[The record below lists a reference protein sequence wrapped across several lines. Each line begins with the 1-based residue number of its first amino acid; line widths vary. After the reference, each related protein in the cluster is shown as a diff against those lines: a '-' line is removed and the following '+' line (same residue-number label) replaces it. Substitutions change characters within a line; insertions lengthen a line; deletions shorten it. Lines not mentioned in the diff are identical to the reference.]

1 MTRCISCAS
10 EIPDTSRFCLACGKP
25 VTDNSETAVMP
36 VASTLVSGAGE
47 SRAASVPARV
57 SSSDGRFAAGV
68 LVTGRYRIIGL
79 LGKGGMGE
87 VYRANDLTL
96 DQPVALKF
104 LPEAMAR
111 DAGMLA
117 RFHNEVRIARQ
128 VSHPNVCRVYDLG
141 EVNGQPYLS
150 MEYIDGEDLGSLLR
164 RIGRLP
170 ADRAIEFARRI
181 CAGLAAA
188 HDKGVLHRDLKPS
201 NIMIDS
207 QGRVFITDFG
217 LAAVTGE
224 LREAQAR
231 EGTPAYMSPEQL
243 AGTEV
248 TARSDIYSLG
258 LVLYEMF
265 AGKRPFEAGT
275 LAEMIRLQQQSTPA
289 SLTSV
294 AKDVDPAVER
304 VIQRCLAADPR
315 QRPATALAV
324 AAALPGGDPLAAAL
338 AAGET
343 PSPDLVAAAGQEVSI
358 RPVIG
363 LVCMAATIAGLVAVM
378 LIGPRV
384 QLISKVAMEHPPE
397 VLAEKSRDLA
407 RALGYTAKPM
417 GTAHGFAYDHDYL
430 QYVERTDKSPTRW
443 EHRLGNMQP
452 PPIAFWYRESP
463 RPLEPEAFGG
473 GTVDAGDPPPII
485 SGMVS
490 VTLDPQGRLIEF
502 DAVPPQVDK
511 ASGESPLPD
520 WKGLFDAAGLDMSRF
535 SGATPQWTPLGICD
549 ARAAWTGIL
558 SSGPP
563 NPVRVEAAAW
573 RGKPIYFRIV
583 GPWTR
588 PERMQ
593 TFMLTASLKAVGIA
607 ALAISGL
614 LLVAA
619 ALLARHNIRRERG
632 DRRGAL
638 RLAGFTA
645 CVFMLIWV
653 FGGSHVAGFGE
664 LLLFVGALSLA
675 LLLAAAVWMLY
686 MAIEPIARRRWP
698 HSMIGWNRLLAGGV
712 RDPLVGR
719 DVLVGLTFGTAA
731 ALVAKLH
738 QLVLLGFGSTP
749 SVTVELQSLLGVKG
763 TVAAFLTLIPNCV
776 VLALIWFVLI
786 FILRAMLRRD
796 WLGAGAFVSIY
807 MALNAIGTPA
817 TPAVAALFAG
827 VETALLVFVM
837 LRFGLVALIASS
849 FVYELMLLFPI
860 TADFSVWYAGAS
872 LFALLSV
879 AAMAVFAFHASLAG
893 RPLLEGGAGFSL

>member
-1 MTRCISCAS
+1 
-10 EIPDTSRFCLACGKP
+10 
-25 VTDNSETAVMP
+25 
-36 VASTLVSGAGE
+36 
-47 SRAASVPARV
+47 
-57 SSSDGRFAAGV
+57 
-68 LVTGRYRIIGL
+68 
-79 LGKGGMGE
+79 
-87 VYRANDLTL
+87 
-96 DQPVALKF
+96 
-104 LPEAMAR
+104 
-111 DAGMLA
+111 MLA

-141 EVNGQPYLS
+141 EVDGQPYLS
-150 MEYIDGEDLGSLLR
+150 MEYIDGEDLGSLLH

-170 ADRAIEFARRI
+170 ADKALEFARRI

-231 EGTPAYMSPEQL
+231 EGTPAYMAPEQL

-275 LAEMIRLQQQSTPA
+275 LAEMIRLQQQTTPA
-289 SLTSV
+289 SLLTV

-343 PSPDLVAAAGQEVSI
+343 PSPDLVAAAGQQEGI
-358 RPVIG
+358 RPVLG
-363 LVCMAATIAGLVAVM
+363 LVCLAAIGAGLVAAM
-378 LIGPRV
+378 LIGPHV
-384 QLISKVAMEHPPE
+384 QLIAKVAMEHPPE
-397 VLAEKSRDLA
+397 VLVEKSRELA

-417 GTAHGFAYDHDYL
+417 GTAHGFGYDPDYL
-430 QYVERTDKSPTRW
+430 QYVDRIDKSPGRW
-443 EHRLGNMQP
+443 EHRLGSMQP
-452 PPIAFWYRESP
+452 PAFLFWYRQSP
-463 RPLEPEAFGG
+463 RPLVPEAFGL
-473 GTVDAGDPPPII
+473 GTVDPGDPPPII

-490 VTLDPQGRLIEF
+490 VTLDPQGRLLEF
-502 DAVPPQVDK
+502 DAVPPQVDT
-511 ASGESPLPD
+511 ASGEAPPPD
-520 WKGLFDAAGLDMSRF
+520 WKRLFDAAGLDMSRF
-535 SGATPQWTPLGICD
+535 SASTPQWTPLGICD
-549 ARAAWTGIL
+549 ARAAWTGVL
-558 SSGPP
+558 SSGPSS
-563 NPVRVEAAAW
+563 PVRVEAAAW
-573 RGKPIYFRIV
+573 RGKPIYFQIV

-593 TFMLTASLKAVGIA
+593 SFMLTASVKAVA
-607 ALAISGL
+607 VTVLVLTGL
-614 LLVAA
+614 LLAAA

-645 CVFMLIWV
+645 CEFMLIWV
-653 FGGSHVAGFGE
+653 FGGSHVDSLTE
-664 LLLFVGALSLA
+664 LLLFFGALSCA
-675 LLLAAAVWMLY
+675 LLLAAGVWVLY

-698 HSMIGWNRLLAGGV
+698 HSMIAWNRLLAGGV

-731 ALVAKLH
+731 ALVTKLH
-738 QLVLLGFGSTP
+738 ELVLLRFGATP
-749 SVTVELQSLLGVKG
+749 SVTVHPGSLLGVMG

-776 VLALIWFVLI
+776 IQALVWFVLI
-786 FILRAMLRRD
+786 FILRVVLRRD
-796 WLGAGAFVSIY
+796 WLAAGAFVLIY
-807 MALNAIGTPA
+807 MVLSALASSSSPA
-817 TPAVAALFAG
+817 LAALF
-827 VETALLVFVM
+827 TAVTTGLLVFTM
-837 LRFGLVALIASS
+837 LRFGLVALIASF
-849 FVYELMLLFPI
+849 FVLVLLQMFPI
-860 TADFSVWYAGAS
+860 TADFSIWYAGAS
-872 LFALLSV
+872 VFAVLSV
-879 AAMAVFAFHASLAG
+879 ALVAVFAFRNSLAG
-893 RPLLEGGAGFSL
+893 RPLFEGAEL

>member
-25 VTDNSETAVMP
+25 VADNSETAVMP
-36 VASTLVSGAGE
+36 PASTPVSGGGE

-57 SSSDGRFAAGV
+57 SASEGRFAAGI
-68 LVTGRYRIIGL
+68 LVTGRYQIIGL

-104 LPEAMAR
+104 LPESMAR
-111 DAGMLA
+111 DAAMLA
-117 RFHNEVRIARQ
+117 RFHNEVRVARQ

-170 ADRAIEFARRI
+170 ADKALEFARRI

-207 QGRVFITDFG
+207 KGQVFITDFG

-231 EGTPAYMSPEQL
+231 EGTPAYMAPEQL

-275 LAEMIRLQQQSTPA
+275 LAEMVRLQQQSTPA
-289 SLTSV
+289 SLTTV

-304 VIQRCLAADPR
+304 VIQRCLAPDPR

-343 PSPDLVAAAGQEVSI
+343 PSPDLVASAGQQVGI
-358 RPVIG
+358 KPLLG
-363 LVCMAATIAGLVAVM
+363 LACLAATLAGLVAVM
-378 LIGPRV
+378 LVGPRV
-384 QLISKVAMEHPPE
+384 QLISRVDMEHSPD
-397 VLAEKSRDLA
+397 VLVEKSRDLA

-417 GTAHGFAYDHDYL
+417 GVAHGFTYDQDYL
-430 QYVERTDKSPTRW
+430 QYVDRTDKSRARW

-452 PPIAFWYRESP
+452 PSIVFWYRQSP
-463 RPLEPEAFGG
+463 RPLEPQAFGL
-473 GTVDAGDPPPII
+473 GTVEPDDPPPIV

-490 VTLDPQGRLIEF
+490 VALDPQGRLVEF
-502 DAVPPQVDK
+502 NAMPPQVDK
-511 ASGESPLPD
+511 APGDAPPPD
-520 WKGLFDAAGLDMSRF
+520 WKRLFDAAGLDMSRF
-535 SGATPQWTPLGICD
+535 SASTPQWTPLGVSD
-549 ARAAWTGIL
+549 ARAAWTGVL
-558 SSGPP
+558 ASGPP

-573 RGKPIYFRIV
+573 RGKPIYFQIV

-588 PERMQ
+588 PKRMQ
-593 TFMLTASLKAVGIA
+593 TFMSNANMKAFAVVV
-607 ALAISGL
+607 LAIGGL

-619 ALLARHNIRRERG
+619 GLLARNNTRRGRG
-632 DRRGAL
+632 DRRGAM
-638 RLAGFTA
+638 RLAAFTA
-645 CVFMLIWV
+645 GVFMLIWV
-653 FGGSHVAGFGE
+653 FDGSHVASFGE
-664 LLLFVGALSLA
+664 LALFFGALSYA

-698 HSMIGWNRLLAGGV
+698 HSMIGWSRLLAGGV

-719 DVLVGLTFGTAA
+719 DVLLGLAFGTIT
-731 ALVAKLH
+731 ALVAQLH
-738 QLVLLGFGSTP
+738 MLVGVGATP
-749 SVTVELQSLLGVKG
+749 STSVRLGSLLGVSG
-763 TVAAFLTLIPNCV
+763 AVAGFLAIIPNCV
-776 VLALIWFVLI
+776 VQGLVWFVLI
-786 FILRAMLRRD
+786 FILRVVLRRD
-796 WLGAGAFVSIY
+796 WLAAAAFVSLY
-807 MALNAIGTPA
+807 MALNWVA
-817 TPAVAALFAG
+817 TPASPVLSALFGG

-837 LRFGLVALIASS
+837 LRFGLVALSASS
-849 FVYELMLLFPI
+849 FVYVLLLLFPI
-860 TADFSVWYAGAS
+860 TADFSAWYAGTS

-879 AAMAVFAFHASLAG
+879 AAIAAFALHTALAG
-893 RPLLEGGAGFSL
+893 RPLFDEAEL

>member
-10 EIPDTSRFCLACGKP
+10 QIPDTSRFCLACGKP
-25 VTDNSETAVMP
+25 VMDNSETAVMP
-36 VASTLVSGAGE
+36 MAATPVSRAGE

-68 LVTGRYRIIGL
+68 LVAARYQIIGL

-141 EVNGQPYLS
+141 EVDGRPYLS
-150 MEYIDGEDLGSLLR
+150 MEYIDGEDLGSLLH

-170 ADRAIEFARRI
+170 ADKAIEFARRI

-275 LAEMIRLQQQSTPA
+275 LAEMIRLQQQSAPA
-289 SLTSV
+289 SLV
-294 AKDVDPAVER
+294 ALAKDVDPAVER
-304 VIQRCLAADPR
+304 VIERCLAADPGK
-315 QRPATALAV
+315 RPATALAV

-343 PSPDLVAAAGQEVSI
+343 PSPDLVAAAGQQVGI
-358 RPVIG
+358 RPVVG
-363 LVCMAATIAGLVAVM
+363 LVCMAATVAGLVAVM
-378 LIGPRV
+378 LIGPHV
-384 QLISKVAMEHPPE
+384 QMIGRVAMEHSPD
-397 VLAEKSRDLA
+397 VLVEKSRDLI
-407 RALGYTAKPM
+407 RALGYTVKPM
-417 GTAHGFAYDHDYL
+417 GVAHGFAYDSDYL
-430 QYVERTDKSPTRW
+430 QYVERIDKSPNRW
-443 EHRLGNMQP
+443 DRRLGAMQP
-452 PPIAFWYRESP
+452 PPITFWYRESP
-463 RPLEPEAFGG
+463 RPLDPEVFGV
-473 GTVDAGDPPPII
+473 GTVSIADPPPII
-485 SGMVS
+485 SGMAS

-511 ASGESPLPD
+511 SSGEFPPPD
-520 WKGLFDAAGLDMSRF
+520 WKRLFDAAGLDMSRF
-535 SGATPQWTPLGICD
+535 SAAAPQWTPLGISD
-549 ARAAWTGIL
+549 ARAAWTGAL
-558 SSGPP
+558 PSGMSKPI
-563 NPVRVEAAAW
+563 RVEAAAW
-573 RGKPIYFRIV
+573 RGKPIYFQIV
-583 GPWTR
+583 GDWTR

-593 TFMLTASLKAVGIA
+593 AFMADATMMG
-607 ALAISGL
+607 LAITVLTIGGL

-619 ALLARHNIRRERG
+619 ALLARYNIRRERG

-645 CVFMLIWV
+645 CVYMLIWV
-653 FGGSHVAGFGE
+653 FGGSHAASLDEIGLFLGGLGF
-664 LLLFVGALSLA
+664 A
-675 LLLAAAVWMLY
+675 LLLAGGVWILY
-686 MAIEPIARRRWP
+686 MAVEPFARRRWP
-698 HSMIGWNRLLAGGV
+698 HSMIGWSRLLAGGI

-719 DVLVGLTFGTAA
+719 DTLVGLTFGTAA
-731 ALVAKLH
+731 ALLGLL
-738 QLVLLGFGSTP
+738 QQLLVLRFGTMP
-749 SVTVELQSLLGVKG
+749 SATVIPMSLLGVRG
-763 TVAAFLTLIPNCV
+763 AVAGFLVIIPDCV
-776 VLALIWFVLI
+776 LLALVWFVLM
-786 FILRAMLRRD
+786 FILRTVLRRD
-796 WLGAGAFVSIY
+796 WLAAAVLVMLY
-807 MALNAIGTPA
+807 MALKWFA
-817 TPAVAALFAG
+817 TPASPLLAALF
-827 VETALLVFVM
+827 TAVQTTLLVVVM

-849 FVYELMLLFPI
+849 FVFEMLLLFPI
-860 TADFSVWYAGAS
+860 TPDFSVWYGGAS
-872 LFALLSV
+872 LFALLSMAAV
-879 AAMAVFAFHASLAG
+879 AAYAFHSSLAG
-893 RPLLEGGAGFSL
+893 HPLFGDADL

>member
-10 EIPDTSRFCLACGKP
+10 EIPDASRYCLACGRP
-25 VTDNSETAVMP
+25 VANNSETAVMAGVSTP
-36 VASTLVSGAGE
+36 ASHSGE

-57 SSSDGRFAAGV
+57 SSTDGGFAAGM

-141 EVNGQPYLS
+141 EVNGQPYIS

-170 ADRAIEFARRI
+170 SDKALEFARRI

-188 HDKGVLHRDLKPS
+188 HDRGVLHRDLKPS

-207 QGRVFITDFG
+207 KGQVFITDFG

-231 EGTPAYMSPEQL
+231 EGTPAYMAPEQL

-248 TARSDIYSLG
+248 TTRSDIYSLG

-275 LAEMIRLQQQSTPA
+275 LAEMVRLQQQSAPA
-289 SLTSV
+289 SLTTV
-294 AKDVDPAVER
+294 VKDVDPAVER

-315 QRPATALAV
+315 QRPASALAV

-343 PSPDLVAAAGQEVSI
+343 PSPDLVAAAGPVEGI
-358 RPVIG
+358 RPMLG
-363 LVCMAATIAGLVAVM
+363 LVCLGATVAGLVAVM

-384 QLISKVAMEHPPE
+384 QLVGRVAMEHPPE
-397 VLAEKSRDLA
+397 VLVEKSRDLA
-407 RALGYTAKPM
+407 RALGYAAKPA
-417 GTAHGFAYDHDYL
+417 GVAHGFAYDQDYL
-430 QYVERTDKSPTRW
+430 QYVQRTDKSPDRW
-443 EHRLGNMQP
+443 EHRLGSMQP
-452 PPIAFWYRESP
+452 SAILFWYRQSP
-463 RPLEPEAFGG
+463 RPLEPEAFGL
-473 GTVDAGDPPPII
+473 GTVDLNDPPRTV

-490 VTLDPQGRLIEF
+490 VTMDPQGRLVEF
-502 DAVPPQVDK
+502 DAAPPQVD
-511 ASGESPLPD
+511 ASTGEAAAPD
-520 WKGLFDAAGLDMSRF
+520 WKRLFDAAGLDMARF
-535 SGATPQWTPLGICD
+535 SPSTPQWTPLGICD
-549 ARAAWTGIL
+549 ARAAWTGVL

-573 RGKPIYFRIV
+573 RGKPIYFQVV

-593 TFMLTASLKAVGIA
+593 TFMIGTGMKAFAVMGLVLSVLLLTAAV
-607 ALAISGL
+607 
-614 LLVAA
+614 
-619 ALLARHNIRRERG
+619 LLAGHNVRRGRG
-632 DRRGAL
+632 DRRGAM
-638 RLAGFTA
+638 RLASFTA
-645 CVFMLIWV
+645 CVFMLIWI
-653 FGGSHVAGFGE
+653 FEGSHVSDFGE
-664 LLLFVGALSLA
+664 LVLFFGALSYA
-675 LLLAAAVWMLY
+675 LLLAAAVWVLY

-698 HSMIGWNRLLAGGV
+698 HSMIAWNRLLAGGV

-731 ALVAKLH
+731 ALVAKVH
-738 QLVLLGFGSTP
+738 ALVLLSFGATP
-749 SVTVELQSLLGVKG
+749 STGVFPTSLLGMSGAVS
-763 TVAAFLTLIPNCV
+763 TLLTIVPNCV
-776 VLALIWFVLI
+776 LQALVWFVLI
-786 FILRAMLRRD
+786 FILRVVLRRD
-796 WLGAGAFVSIY
+796 WLAAAGFVLLY
-807 MALNAIGTPA
+807 MFLNGLTATASPAL
-817 TPAVAALFAG
+817 VALFSA
-827 VETALLVFVM
+827 VETGLLVFMM

-849 FVYELMLLFPI
+849 FVYVLMLMFPI
-860 TADFSVWYAGAS
+860 TGDFSVWYAGAS
-872 LFALLSV
+872 LLALLSV
-879 AAMAVFAFHASLAG
+879 AAIAVFAFHASLGG
-893 RPLLEGGAGFSL
+893 RPLFDSAEL

>member
-10 EIPDTSRFCLACGKP
+10 QIPDASRFCLACGKP

-36 VASTLVSGAGE
+36 VSSAPVSGAGE

-79 LGKGGMGE
+79 LGTGGMGE

-117 RFHNEVRIARQ
+117 RFHNEVRVARQ

-170 ADRAIEFARRI
+170 ADKALEFARRI

-207 QGRVFITDFG
+207 KGQVFITDFG
-217 LAAVTGE
+217 LAVVTGE

-231 EGTPAYMSPEQL
+231 EGTPAYMAPEQL
-243 AGTEV
+243 AGSEV
-248 TARSDIYSLG
+248 TARSDIYALG

-275 LAEMIRLQQQSTPA
+275 LAEMIRLQQQSAPA
-289 SLTSV
+289 SLRIV
-294 AKDVDPAVER
+294 AKDVDPAVDR

-343 PSPDLVAAAGQEVSI
+343 PSPDLVAAAGQAVGI
-358 RPVIG
+358 RPAVAM
-363 LVCMAATIAGLVAVM
+363 VCLAATMAGLLAVM
-378 LIGPRV
+378 LIGSRV
-384 QLISKVAMEHPPE
+384 QLISKVATEHPPD
-397 VLAEKSRDLA
+397 VLVAKSRDLA
-407 RALGYTAKPM
+407 RSLGYTTKPM
-417 GTAHGFAYDHDYL
+417 GVAHGFAYDHDYL
-430 QYVERTDKSPTRW
+430 QYVDRIDKSPSRW
-443 EHRLGNMQP
+443 ERRLGNTQP
-452 PPIAFWYRESP
+452 PALNFWYRESP
-463 RPLEPEAFGG
+463 RPLEPDAFGV
-473 GTVDAGDPPPII
+473 GTVGPDDPPPIV
-485 SGMVS
+485 SGMIS
-490 VTLDPQGRLIEF
+490 VVMDPQGRLMEF

-511 ASGESPLPD
+511 TFGAAPPPD
-520 WKGLFDAAGLDMSRF
+520 WKRLFDAARLDMSRF
-535 SGATPQWTPLGICD
+535 SAATPQWTPLGICD
-549 ARAAWTGIL
+549 ARAAWTGVL
-558 SSGPP
+558 SSELPD
-563 NPVRVEAAAW
+563 PVRVEAAAW
-573 RGKPIYFRIV
+573 RGKPTYFQIV

-588 PERMQ
+588 PERME
-593 TFMLTASLKAVGIA
+593 TFMFNARLK
-607 ALAISGL
+607 ALAIIGLVLIGL

-619 ALLARHNIRRERG
+619 ALLALHNTRRERG
-632 DRRGAL
+632 DRRGAM
-638 RLAGFTA
+638 RLAVFTV
-645 CVFMLIWV
+645 CVYMLIWI
-653 FGGSHVAGFGE
+653 FGGSHVASFGE
-664 LLLFVGALSLA
+664 LGLFSGALSYA
-675 LLLAAAVWMLY
+675 LLLAAAVWILY

-698 HSMIGWNRLLAGGV
+698 HSMISWNRLLAGGI

-719 DVLVGLTFGTAA
+719 DVLVGLTLGTAA
-731 ALVAKLH
+731 ALVANLH
-738 QLVLLGFGSTP
+738 LLVVERLGSMPSTAVQP
-749 SVTVELQSLLGVKG
+749 RTLLGVNG
-763 TVAAFLTLIPNCV
+763 AVAGFLILITNCV
-776 VLALIWFVLI
+776 IQALIWFVLI
-786 FILRAMLRRD
+786 FILRVALRRD
-796 WLGAGAFVSIY
+796 WLAASGFVLIY
-807 MALNAIGTPA
+807 MALNGLA
-817 TPAVAALFAG
+817 TPVSPALAALFGGIA
-827 VETALLVFVM
+827 TALLVFVM

-849 FVYELMLLFPI
+849 FVYELLLLFPI
-860 TADFSVWYAGAS
+860 TADFSVWYAGVS

-879 AAMAVFAFHASLAG
+879 AAMAAFAFQTSLAG
-893 RPLLEGGAGFSL
+893 RRLFGDAEL

>member
-1 MTRCISCAS
+1 MIRCVSCAS
-10 EIPDTSRFCLACGKP
+10 QIPDTSRFCLACGKP
-25 VTDNSETAVMP
+25 VQDNSVTAVMP
-36 VASTLVSGAGE
+36 MASTPVSGGGE

-57 SSSDGRFAAGV
+57 SSSDGRLAAGV
-68 LVTGRYRIIGL
+68 LVTGRYQIIGL

-141 EVNGQPYLS
+141 EVDGQPYLS
-150 MEYIDGEDLGSLLR
+150 MEYIDGEDLGSLLH

-170 ADRAIEFARRI
+170 SDKAIEFARRI

-231 EGTPAYMSPEQL
+231 EGTPAYMAPEQL

-275 LAEMIRLQQQSTPA
+275 LAEMVRLQQQSAPA
-289 SLTSV
+289 SLTTV
-294 AKDVDPAVER
+294 LKDVDPAVER
-304 VIQRCLAADPR
+304 IIRRCLAADPR

-324 AAALPGGDPLAAAL
+324 AAAFPGGDPLAAAL

-343 PSPDLVAAAGQEVSI
+343 PSPDLVAAAGQQVGI
-358 RPVIG
+358 RPALG
-363 LVCMAATIAGLVAVM
+363 LVCLAATIAGLVAVM
-378 LIGPRV
+378 PIASRV
-384 QLISKVAMEHPPE
+384 QMISKVAMEHPPE
-397 VLAEKSRDLA
+397 VLVEKSRDLA

-430 QYVERTDKSPTRW
+430 QYVERTDKSPARW

-452 PPIAFWYRESP
+452 PAIMFWYRQSP

-473 GTVDAGDPPPII
+473 GSVEPDDPPPII

-490 VTLDPQGRLIEF
+490 VKLDPQGRLVEF
-502 DAVPPQVDK
+502 AAVPPQVDS
-511 ASGESPLPD
+511 ASGEVPPPD
-520 WKGLFDAAGLDMSRF
+520 WKRLFDVAGLDISRF
-535 SGATPQWTPLGICD
+535 AAATPLWTPLGICD
-549 ARAAWTGIL
+549 ARAAWTGVL

-573 RGKPIYFRIV
+573 RGKPIYFQIV

-588 PERMQ
+588 PARMQ
-593 TFMLTASLKAVGIA
+593 TFMLSASLKTVGIA
-607 ALAISGL
+607 SLAISGL

-619 ALLARHNIRRERG
+619 ILLARHNTRRERG
-632 DRRGAL
+632 DRRGAM

-645 CVFMLIWV
+645 CVFLLIWV
-653 FGGSHVAGFGE
+653 FGGSHVAGLGE
-664 LLLFVGALSLA
+664 LALLLGALSFA
-675 LLLAAAVWMLY
+675 LLLAAAVWVLY
-686 MAIEPIARRRWP
+686 IAVEPIARRRWP

-738 QLVLLGFGSTP
+738 QLALLGFGSTP
-749 SVTVELQSLLGVKG
+749 SVSVAMESLLGVRG
-763 TVAAFLTLIPNCV
+763 TVAGFLALIPNCV

-786 FILRAMLRRD
+786 FILRVVLRRD
-796 WLGAGAFVSIY
+796 WLAAGAFVSVY
-807 MALNAIGTPA
+807 MVLNVIGTPA
-817 TPAVAALFAG
+817 SPALGALFGG

-849 FVYELMLLFPI
+849 FVYELLLLFPI
-860 TADFSVWYAGAS
+860 TADFSVWYAGTS

-879 AAMAVFAFHASLAG
+879 AAIAAFAFHSSLAG
-893 RPLLEGGAGFSL
+893 RPLFGDVEV

>member
-1 MTRCISCAS
+1 M
-10 EIPDTSRFCLACGKP
+10 
-25 VTDNSETAVMP
+25 
-36 VASTLVSGAGE
+36 
-47 SRAASVPARV
+47 
-57 SSSDGRFAAGV
+57 
-68 LVTGRYRIIGL
+68 LVTARYRIVGL

-141 EVNGQPYLS
+141 EINGQPYLS

-170 ADRAIEFARRI
+170 ADKALEFARRI

-188 HDKGVLHRDLKPS
+188 HNKGVLHRDLKPS

-207 QGRVFITDFG
+207 KGQVFITDFG

-231 EGTPAYMSPEQL
+231 EGTPAYMAPEQL
-243 AGTEV
+243 AGSAV
-248 TARSDIYSLG
+248 TARSDIYALG

-289 SLTSV
+289 RLTTV
-294 AKDVDPAVER
+294 AKDVDPAVDR

-343 PSPDLVAAAGQEVSI
+343 PSPDLVAAAGQTAGI
-358 RPVIG
+358 RPALGVAC
-363 LVCMAATIAGLVAVM
+363 LAATIAGLAAVM
-378 LIGPRV
+378 LIGSRA
-384 QLISKVAMEHPPE
+384 QLISKVTMEHPPD
-397 VLAEKSRDLA
+397 VLVAKSRDLA
-407 RALGYTAKPM
+407 RALGYTTKPM
-417 GTAHGFAYDHDYL
+417 GVAHGFAYDRDYV
-430 QYVERTDKSPTRW
+430 QYVDSIDKSLNRW
-443 EHRLGNMQP
+443 EHRLGNTQP
-452 PPIAFWYRESP
+452 PAITFWYRESP
-463 RPLEPEAFGG
+463 RPLEPKAFGV
-473 GTVDAGDPPPII
+473 GTVEPDDPPPIV
-485 SGMVS
+485 SGMLS
-490 VTLDPQGRLIEF
+490 VQLDPQGRLTEF

-511 ASGESPLPD
+511 SSGEVPLPD
-520 WKGLFDAAGLDMSRF
+520 WKRLFDAAGLEMSAF
-535 SGATPQWTPLGICD
+535 SAATPQWTPLGICD
-549 ARAAWTGIL
+549 ARAAWTGML
-558 SSGPP
+558 SSESP

-573 RGKPIYFRIV
+573 RGKPIYFQIV

-588 PERMQ
+588 PDRMQ
-593 TFMLTASLKAVGIA
+593 TFVFNPRLK
-607 ALAISGL
+607 ALAITGLVFSGL

-619 ALLARHNIRRERG
+619 VLLARRHNTRREKG
-632 DRRGAL
+632 DRRGAM

-645 CVFMLIWV
+645 CIYMLIWV

-664 LLLFVGALSLA
+664 LALFFGALSYA
-675 LLLAAAVWMLY
+675 LLLAAAVWILY

-698 HSMIGWNRLLAGGV
+698 HSMISWNRLLAGGV

-731 ALVAKLH
+731 AVVANL
-738 QLVLLGFGSTP
+738 QLLVLQRFGSMP
-749 SVTVELQSLLGVKG
+749 SSAVYPGTLLGVSG
-763 TVAAFLTLIPNCV
+763 AVAGFLMLIPNCV
-776 VLALIWFVLI
+776 IPALVWFVLI
-786 FILRAMLRRD
+786 FVLRGVLRRD
-796 WLGAGAFVSIY
+796 WLAAGAFVLIY
-807 MALNAIGTPA
+807 MALNGLGSPVAPVLA
-817 TPAVAALFAG
+817 AVFGGAA
-827 VETALLVFVM
+827 TALLVFAM

-849 FVYELMLLFPI
+849 FVYELMLMFPI
-860 TADFSVWYAGAS
+860 TADFSNWYAGVS

-879 AAMAVFAFHASLAG
+879 AAMAAFALQTSLAG
-893 RPLLEGGAGFSL
+893 QPLFGDAES

>member
-25 VTDNSETAVMP
+25 VTDNSETAIMP
-36 VASTLVSGAGE
+36 MASTPVSRAGE
-47 SRAASVPARV
+47 SRAAAVPARV

-68 LVTGRYRIIGL
+68 LVTGRYQIIGL

-128 VSHPNVCRVYDLG
+128 VAHQNVCRVYDLG
-141 EVNGQPYLS
+141 EINGQPYLS

-248 TARSDIYSLG
+248 TARSDIYALG

-265 AGKRPFEAGT
+265 AGKRPFEAVT
-275 LAEMIRLQQQSTPA
+275 LAEMIRLQQQSTPTR
-289 SLTSV
+289 LTTV
-294 AKDVDPAVER
+294 ARDVDPAVER

-343 PSPDLVAAAGQEVSI
+343 PSPDLVAAAGQQAGI
-358 RPVIG
+358 RPAFA
-363 LVCMAATIAGLVAVM
+363 LACLAATVAGLVAVM

-384 QLISKVAMEHPPE
+384 QMISKVAMEHPPE
-397 VLAEKSRDLA
+397 VLVEKSRDLA
-407 RALGYTAKPM
+407 HALGYTAKPM
-417 GTAHGFAYDHDYL
+417 GTAHGLAYDPDYL
-430 QYVERTDKSPTRW
+430 QYVERTDNALTRLD
-443 EHRLGNMQP
+443 HRLGSMQP
-452 PPIAFWYRESP
+452 PAIVFWYRQSP

-473 GTVDAGDPPPII
+473 GSVEPNDPPPIV

-490 VTLDPQGRLIEF
+490 VTLDPQGRLVEF
-502 DAVPPQVDK
+502 DAVPPQVDT
-511 ASGESPLPD
+511 ASGEVAPPD
-520 WKGLFDAAGLDMSRF
+520 WKRLFDAAGLDISRF
-535 SGATPQWTPLGICD
+535 SGAAPQWTPLGICD

-593 TFMLTASLKAVGIA
+593 TFMLSASLKAVGIA
-607 ALAISGL
+607 ALAITGL

-619 ALLARHNIRRERG
+619 ALLARHNVRRDRG
-632 DRRGAL
+632 DRRGAM

-645 CVFMLIWV
+645 CVFLLIWV

-664 LLLFVGALSLA
+664 LALFFRALSLA

-698 HSMIGWNRLLAGGV
+698 HSMIGWNRLLAGGA
-712 RDPLVGR
+712 PPALGR
-719 DVLVGLTFGTAA
+719 QAVLGGLTFGAGA

-738 QLVLLGFGSTP
+738 QLALLGFGSTP
-749 SVTVELQSLLGVKG
+749 SVSVLMESLLGDRG
-763 TVAAFLTLIPNCV
+763 AVAGFLTLIPNCV

-786 FILRAMLRRD
+786 FVLRVVLRRD
-796 WLGAGAFVSIY
+796 WLAAGAFVSIY
-807 MALNAIGTPA
+807 MALNVIGTPA
-817 TPAVAALFAG
+817 SPALAALFAG
-827 VETALLVFVM
+827 IETGLLVFVM

-849 FVYELMLLFPI
+849 FVYELLLLFPI

-879 AAMAVFAFHASLAG
+879 AAMAGFAFHASLAG
-893 RPLLEGGAGFSL
+893 RPLFGDAEL

>member
-25 VTDNSETAVMP
+25 VADNSETAVMP
-36 VASTLVSGAGE
+36 MGSTPVSGSGE
-47 SRAASVPARV
+47 SRAAAVPARV

-68 LVTGRYRIIGL
+68 LVTGRYQIIGL

-104 LPEAMAR
+104 LPGAMAR

-141 EVNGQPYLS
+141 EVDGQPYLS

-170 ADRAIEFARRI
+170 ADKALEFARRI

-201 NIMIDS
+201 NIMVDS

-231 EGTPAYMSPEQL
+231 EGTPAYMAPEQL

-265 AGKRPFEAGT
+265 AGKRPFEADT
-275 LAEMIRLQQQSTPA
+275 LADTIRLQQRSTPA
-289 SLTSV
+289 SLTTLV
-294 AKDVDPAVER
+294 KDIDPAVER

-343 PSPDLVAAAGQEVSI
+343 PSPDLVAAAGAAVGI
-358 RPVIG
+358 RPAIG
-363 LVCMAATIAGLVAVM
+363 LSCMAATIAGLVAVM
-378 LIGPRV
+378 FIGPRV
-384 QLISKVAMEHPPE
+384 QLISKVAMDYPPE
-397 VLAEKSRDLA
+397 VLVEKSRDLA

-417 GTAHGFAYDHDYL
+417 GVAHGFTYDSDYL
-430 QYVERTDKSPTRW
+430 QYVERTDKSPGRW
-443 EHRLGNMQP
+443 QHRLGNMQP
-452 PPIAFWYRESP
+452 PAIVFWYRESP
-463 RPLEPEAFGG
+463 RMLVPQAFGL
-473 GTVDAGDPPPII
+473 GTVEPDDPPPIV

-490 VTLDPQGRLIEF
+490 VILDPQGRLVEF

-511 ASGESPLPD
+511 ESGAVRPPD
-520 WKGLFDAAGLDMSRF
+520 WKRLFDAAGLDISRF
-535 SGATPQWTPLGICD
+535 SVATPQWTPLGVCD
-549 ARAAWTGIL
+549 ARAAWTGVL

-563 NPVRVEAAAW
+563 SPVRVEAAAW
-573 RGKPIYFRIV
+573 RGKPIYFQIV

-593 TFMLTASLKAVGIA
+593 SFMLTASVKAFAITIL
-607 ALAISGL
+607 ALSGL

-619 ALLARHNIRRERG
+619 ALLARHNTQRERG

-645 CVFMLIWV
+645 CEFILIWV
-653 FGGSHVAGFGE
+653 FGASHVASLGE
-664 LLLFVGALSLA
+664 LLLFFGALGYA
-675 LLLAAAVWMLY
+675 LLLAAAVWILY

-698 HSMIGWNRLLAGGV
+698 HSLIGWNRLLAGGI

-719 DVLVGLTFGTAA
+719 DVLLGLTFGTTA
-731 ALVAKLH
+731 ALVAKL
-738 QLVLLGFGSTP
+738 QQFALLGFGSTP
-749 SVTVELQSLLGVKG
+749 SVAVYLGSLRGVMG
-763 TVAAFLTLIPNCV
+763 TMTAFLTLIPNCIV
-776 VLALIWFVLI
+776 EALVWFVLI
-786 FILRAMLRRD
+786 FILRVVLRRD
-796 WLGAGAFVSIY
+796 WLAAGAFVAIY
-807 MALNAIGTPA
+807 MVLSALATTASPA
-817 TPAVAALFAG
+817 LAALFGG
-827 VETALLVFVM
+827 VTTALLVFAM
-837 LRFGLVALIASS
+837 LSFGLVALIASF
-849 FVYELMLLFPI
+849 FVFVLSQMFPI
-860 TADFSVWYAGAS
+860 TADFSLWYAGAS
-872 LFALLSV
+872 IFALFSV
-879 AAMAVFAFHASLAG
+879 AAMAALAFRASLAG
-893 RPLLEGGAGFSL
+893 RRLFGDAEL

>member
-10 EIPDTSRFCLACGKP
+10 EIPDTSRFCLSCGKP
-25 VTDNSETAVMP
+25 VADNSETAVMA
-36 VASTLVSGAGE
+36 VASTPVSGAGQ

-57 SSSDGRFAAGV
+57 SASDGRFAAGV
-68 LVTGRYRIIGL
+68 LVTGRYQIIGL

-104 LPEAMAR
+104 LPESMAR
-111 DAGMLA
+111 DAAMLA
-117 RFHNEVRIARQ
+117 RFHNEVRVARQ

-141 EVNGQPYLS
+141 EVDGRPYLS
-150 MEYIDGEDLGSLLR
+150 MEYIDGEDLGSLLH

-170 ADRAIEFARRI
+170 ADKALEFARRI

-201 NIMIDS
+201 NIMVDS

-231 EGTPAYMSPEQL
+231 EGTPAYMAPEQL
-243 AGTEV
+243 AGSEV
-248 TARSDIYSLG
+248 TARSDIYALG

-275 LAEMIRLQQQSTPA
+275 LAEMIRLQQQSAPV
-289 SLTSV
+289 SLTAV

-343 PSPDLVAAAGQEVSI
+343 PSPDVVAAAGQQVGI
-358 RPVIG
+358 RPLLG
-363 LVCMAATIAGLVAVM
+363 LACLAATIAGLVGVM

-384 QLISKVAMEHPPE
+384 QLIGRVAMEYPPE
-397 VLAEKSRDLA
+397 VLVQKSRDLA
-407 RALGYTAKPM
+407 RALGYTAKPT
-417 GTAHGFAYDHDYL
+417 GAAHGFAYDNDYL
-430 QYVERTDKSPTRW
+430 QYVDRTDKSPSRW

-463 RPLEPEAFGG
+463 RPLEPEAFGI
-473 GTVDAGDPPPII
+473 GTVDRGDPPPII

-511 ASGESPLPD
+511 ASGEVPPPD
-520 WKGLFDAAGLDMSRF
+520 WKRLFDAAGLDLSQF
-535 SGATPQWTPLGICD
+535 SAATPQWTPLGICD
-549 ARAAWTGIL
+549 ARAAWTGVL

-573 RGKPIYFRIV
+573 RGKPIYFQII

-588 PERMQ
+588 PKRMQ
-593 TFMLTASLKAVGIA
+593 TFITNANMMAIAITVLTIG
-607 ALAISGL
+607 GL
-614 LLVAA
+614 LMVAA
-619 ALLARHNIRRERG
+619 ALLARHNTRRERG
-632 DRRGAL
+632 DQRGAL

-664 LLLFVGALSLA
+664 LGLFLGALSCA
-675 LLLAAAVWMLY
+675 LLLAAAVWVLY
-686 MAIEPIARRRWP
+686 IAIEPIARRRWP
-698 HSMIGWNRLLAGGV
+698 HSMIGWNRLLAGDV

-719 DVLVGLTFGTAA
+719 DVLVGLAFGTVAGLMTTLHE
-731 ALVAKLH
+731 LVI
-738 QLVLLGFGSTP
+738 QRFGNMP
-749 SVTVELQSLLGVKG
+749 SIAVQPLSLLGVTG
-763 TVAAFLTLIPNCV
+763 AVAGFLSLIPDCV
-776 VLALIWFVLI
+776 LLALVWFVLI
-786 FILRAMLRRD
+786 FVLRVVLRRD
-796 WLGAGAFVSIY
+796 WLAAAAFVLIY
-807 MALNAIGTPA
+807 MALNWLA
-817 TPAVAALFAG
+817 TPASPALAALFGA
-827 VETALLVFVM
+827 VQTALLVFVM
-837 LRFGLVALIASS
+837 VRFGLVALIASA
-849 FVYELMLLFPI
+849 FAFDLLLIFPI

-872 LFALLSV
+872 LFAVLSV
-879 AAMAVFAFHASLAG
+879 AAMAAFAFHSSLAG
-893 RPLLEGGAGFSL
+893 RPLFGDAEL

>member
-1 MTRCISCAS
+1 MSRCISCTS
-10 EIPDTSRFCLACGKP
+10 EIPDTSRFCPACGTP
-25 VTDNSETAVMP
+25 VADNSETAVMP
-36 VASTLVSGAGE
+36 GAATPSSGGGQ

-68 LVTGRYRIIGL
+68 QVAGRYQIIGL

-104 LPEAMAR
+104 LPESMAR

-141 EVNGQPYLS
+141 EVDGQPYLS

-170 ADRAIEFARRI
+170 SDKALEFARRI

-207 QGRVFITDFG
+207 KGQVFITDFG

-231 EGTPAYMSPEQL
+231 EGTPAYMAPEQL

-289 SLTSV
+289 SLTTV
-294 AKDVDPAVER
+294 VKDVDPATER
-304 VIQRCLAADPR
+304 VIQRCLSADPR
-315 QRPATALAV
+315 RRPATALAV

-343 PSPDLVAAAGQEVSI
+343 PSPDLVAAAGQAVGI
-358 RPVIG
+358 KPVLG
-363 LVCMAATIAGLVAVM
+363 LACLAATIAALVGVM

-384 QLISKVAMEHPPE
+384 QLVGRLAMEHPPD
-397 VLAEKSRDLA
+397 VLLEKSRDLA

-417 GTAHGFAYDHDYL
+417 GVARGFAYDNDYL
-430 QYVERTDKSPTRW
+430 QYVERTDKSPSRW
-443 EHRLGNMQP
+443 EHRLGDMQP
-452 PPIAFWYRESP
+452 PAMVFWYRESP
-463 RPLEPEAFGG
+463 RPLQPSAFGV
-473 GTVDAGDPPPII
+473 GTVEPSDPPPII

-511 ASGESPLPD
+511 AVGQTPPPD
-520 WKGLFDAAGLDMSRF
+520 WKRLFDAAGLDMSRF
-535 SGATPQWTPLGICD
+535 SPAPPQWTPLGISD
-549 ARAAWTGIL
+549 ARAAWTGVL

-573 RGKPIYFRIV
+573 RGRPIYFQIV

-588 PERMQ
+588 PERMEA
-593 TFMLTASLKAVGIA
+593 FMFNASMK
-607 ALAISGL
+607 ALAMIGLGIGGL

-619 ALLARHNIRRERG
+619 VLLARYNTRRERG
-632 DRRGAL
+632 DRRGAS

-645 CVFMLIWV
+645 CVFVLIWV
-653 FGGSHVAGFGE
+653 FGGSHVAGLGE
-664 LLLFVGALSLA
+664 LALFFGALSFA
-675 LLLAAAVWMLY
+675 LLLAAGVWILYVAV
-686 MAIEPIARRRWP
+686 EPIARRRWP
-698 HSMIGWNRLLAGGV
+698 HSMIAWNRLLAGGV

-719 DVLVGLTFGTAA
+719 DVLVGLTFGAVS

-738 QLVLLGFGSTP
+738 EFVLLRFGSMP
-749 SVTVELQSLLGVKG
+749 SITVQPPSLLGVTG
-763 TVAAFLTLIPNCV
+763 AVAGFLALIPNSV
-776 VLALIWFVLI
+776 LLALVWFVLI
-786 FILRAMLRRD
+786 FVLRAVLRRD
-796 WLGAGAFVSIY
+796 WLAAVAFVLIY
-807 MALNAIGTPA
+807 MALNWLA
-817 TPAVAALFAG
+817 TPAAPALAALFGA
-827 VETALLVFVM
+827 VQTALLVFVM

-849 FVYELMLLFPI
+849 FVFELLLMFPT
-860 TADFSVWYAGAS
+860 TADFLLWYAGAS

-879 AAMAVFAFHASLAG
+879 AAMAAFAFHASLAG
-893 RPLLEGGAGFSL
+893 QPLFGDADL